1 MSDDSTK
8 IIDAEGHIAGR
19 LCSQISKLLLNGNR
33 VIVVNA
39 EKALISGGKKSIIR
53 ENDERLEIR
62 SSTHPK
68 HGPFH
73 PRKPDNYL
81 SKMVRGM
88 LPRNKPSGRAA
99 QKRLRVYVSIPKEY
113 QNSDK
118 ITFQNLKAT
127 KHFNFYT
134 SLEELSSTM
143 GWRNVE

>member
-39 EKALISGGKKSIIR
+39 EKALISGRKTSIIR

-73 PRKPDNYL
+73 PRK
-81 SKMVRGM
+81 MVRGM
-88 LPRNKPSGRAA
+88 LPRDKPSGRAA
-99 QKRLRVYVSIPKEY
+99 QKRLRVYISIPQEY

-118 ITFQNLKAT
+118 VTFQNLKAT